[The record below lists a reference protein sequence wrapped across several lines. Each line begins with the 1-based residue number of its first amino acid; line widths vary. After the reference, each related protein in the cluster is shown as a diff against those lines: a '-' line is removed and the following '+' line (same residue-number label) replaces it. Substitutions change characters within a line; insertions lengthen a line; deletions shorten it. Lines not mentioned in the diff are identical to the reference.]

1 MGIRVL
7 VVDDET
13 RFAEI
18 LSKRLELRNF
28 EVTSVFSGEEAV
40 QLLEERDF
48 DVILLDVLMPGKSG
62 IDTLK
67 DIMKIDPLSHIIMLT
82 GHARVDTA
90 MEGMELGAYD
100 YLIKPAEIEAMVEKI
115 KLAYDHKI
123 TQKARQQKKTGP
135 VGRKRRGWDRLISP
149 IHNLFRKDQHTQSTP
164 PEQEDF
170 ETKKHGS

>member
-7 VVDDET
+7 VVDDEQS
-13 RFAEI
+13 FAEI
-18 LSKRLELRNF
+18 LSKRLELRDF

-40 QLLEERDF
+40 RLLKERDF

-100 YLIKPAEIEAMVEKI
+100 YLIKPAEIKAMVEKI
-115 KLAYDHKI
+115 KLAYDHKT
-123 TQKARQQKKTGP
+123 TQKARQQKKVP
-135 VGRKRRGWDRLISP
+135 VGRKPRGWDKLISP
-149 IHNLFRKDQHTQSTP
+149 VQALFHKDRRTQSKLT
-164 PEQEDF
+164 EHADEKKNED
-170 ETKKHGS
+170 ES